1 MSAHRGETDM
11 HWLFHFL
18 DQSFAHTIAE
28 SKFGL
33 RPKTSQTEKPFFSFG
48 LTDRSAIAEFYQV
61 MSKCRIHSDPV
72 FYVTDS
78 QVATVG
84 MGKVK

>member
-33 RPKTSQTEKPFFSFG
+33 RPKTSQTEKPFFFRLDLPIGQRLLSFIK
-48 LTDRSAIAEFYQV
+48 SCQNVVFIAIRFF
-61 MSKCRIHSDPV
+61 MSQTLKSLLLV
-72 FYVTDS
+72 WE
-78 QVATVG
+78 
-84 MGKVK
+84 K